1 MLAEAEAAIIK
12 RIEAIL
18 TGFEVAFAAFPGE
31 TDKLPKPGRRGLAM
45 IGYKRSR
52 FRLTSMIPATCEAIT
67 EFELSFQLRDLRS
80 HRGAY
85 PILDAVRYAITGLIP
100 LKGPSHKCYP
110 VTEGF
115 TGFEDGTWNYSLII
129 AVAMQQIEGQRNLYT
144 MPDDDYLTRDPALGV
159 RPYDPVNPIQIKTT
173 VRRSTIE
180 DLPDNVIDREFTVTE
195 EIATQL
201 NFSDSNASQYIEIL

>member
-1 MLAEAEAAIIK
+1 MSKVFYFYLKTMLAEAESAIIT

-31 TDKLPKPGRRGLAM
+31 SDKLPKAGRRGLAL

-52 FRLTSMIPATCEAIT
+52 FRLTSMMPATCEAII

-80 HRGAY
+80 HKGAY
-85 PILDAVRYAITGLIP
+85 PILDAVRYAITGFIP
-100 LKGPSHKCYP
+100 LKGPSHKSYP

-115 TGFEDGTWNYSLII
+115 TGFEDGVWNYSMII
-129 AVAMQQIEGQRNLYT
+129 AVAMLQVEGQQNLYT

-159 RPYDPVNPIQIKTT
+159 RPYAPTDADGNPIPIQIKTG
-173 VRRSTIE
+173 VRRSLVENLE
-180 DLPDNVIDREFTVTE
+180 DNTLDRELTITE
-195 EIATQL
+195 
-201 NFSDSNASQYIEIL
+201 DS